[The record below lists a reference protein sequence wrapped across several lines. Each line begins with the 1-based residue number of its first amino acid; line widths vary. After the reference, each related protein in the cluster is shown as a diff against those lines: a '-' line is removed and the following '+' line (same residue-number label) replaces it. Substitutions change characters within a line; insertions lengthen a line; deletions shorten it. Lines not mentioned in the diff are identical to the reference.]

1 MTVLGFGMGVSMKKS
16 ENKNKENKIQWQK
29 SVIVTVVLILMIS
42 VASFV
47 ATGWINR
54 MEEEKSFDRLY
65 EEAAELAK
73 KIEANAHKDSEQ
85 LEMLAVVIG
94 GYSDLASPE
103 LWEILDSYTT
113 VGMMSRVELLMP
125 DDTVITEGGHRVDVK
140 GRMSFEEEKSQG
152 VHITDH
158 ETDLLNE
165 EDYILRHFVP
175 VVRDG
180 EIVAMLYGVVELG
193 SLPEEL
199 LMEPYDGEAAV
210 YIIEGDTGN
219 FLVDTWHDKPENIWA
234 LGERKMAHGYNH
246 EQLKQGLIDGEKGYV
261 VFVSETIGKYLYF
274 YYEPLAINQWRIAL
288 SVSEDIVFS
297 SAYSIRNVLYIFLVF
312 ETLCIILYLIW
323 LFRYVRGQMSNKQ
336 RQLDAVNNI
345 YDVEKLLFNAHE
357 RQENIVMALEKIAGI
372 ISAEK
377 VCFWILGQSEGAL
390 SFEWGKLKHEDAGE
404 NIRMGRERLR
414 RLIDLAQGQGQF
426 KADDSE
432 ILRTVLPAGKS
443 HDVKNMIAV
452 PVEDMDGNVCG
463 ILSAFNISDKQSNY
477 TLLKSVSFSFT
488 MFCHN
493 MRSYNAIKEQVE
505 KDVLSGLYNRNRYEK
520 DLSDYLNKYK
530 NSLACI
536 YIDANGLHELNNS
549 MGHEA
554 GDRMLRT
561 VASKLREKFGTKYT
575 YRIGG
580 DEFLAFAVDMDEALV
595 ETLSREIESELKK
608 DDFHVSV
615 GVEWET
621 DVSSMDALVKAAE
634 KKMYASK
641 RAYYEKEGN
650 DRRQRGG
657 H

>member
-1 MTVLGFGMGVSMKKS
+1 MRKSVNKK
-16 ENKNKENKIQWQK
+16 KENKMQWQK

-42 VASFV
+42 AGSFV

-54 MEEEKSFDRLY
+54 MEEEKSFERLY

-73 KIEANAHKDSEQ
+73 EIEANAQKDSEQ
-85 LEMLAVVIG
+85 LEMLAAVIA
-94 GYSDLASPE
+94 GYSDLSSPE
-103 LWEILDSYTT
+103 LWAILDSYTT
-113 VGMMSRVELLMP
+113 VGMMSRLELLMP
-125 DDTVITEGGHRVDVK
+125 DDTVIIKGGQRVDVK
-140 GRMSFEEEKSQG
+140 GRMSFEEEKAQG
-152 VHITDH
+152 VHITDR

-175 VVRDG
+175 VVREG
-180 EIVAMLYGVVELG
+180 ETVAMLYGVVELG
-193 SLPEEL
+193 NLPEEL
-199 LMEPYDGEAAV
+199 LMKPYDGEAAV
-210 YIIEGDTGN
+210 YIIEGDTGD
-219 FLVDTWHDKPENIWA
+219 FLVDTWHDEPENIWA
-234 LGERKMAHGYNH
+234 LGEREMAPGYNH

-297 SAYSIRNVLYIFLVF
+297 SAHSIRNVLYIFLVF
-312 ETLCIILYLIW
+312 EPLCFILYLLW
-323 LFRYVRGQMSNKQ
+323 LFRYVRSQMSNKQ

-345 YDVEKLLFNAHE
+345 YDVENLLFNAHE
-357 RQENIVMALEKIAGI
+357 RQDNIVMALEKIAGI

-377 VCFWILGQSEGAL
+377 VCFWMLGQSEGAL
-390 SFEWGKLKHEDAGE
+390 SFEWGKLKQEDAGE
-404 NIRMGRERLR
+404 NIRMGKESLR
-414 RLIDLAQGQGQF
+414 RLIDYCAQGQGQF
-426 KADDSE
+426 KAYDSE
-432 ILRTVLPAGKS
+432 ILRTILPAGKA

-463 ILSAFNISDKQSNY
+463 ILSAFNISDKQSNF

-493 MRSYNAIKEQVE
+493 MRSYNAIKEQGE
-505 KDVLSGLYNRNRYEK
+505 KDVLSGLYNRNRYEM
-520 DLSDYLNKYK
+520 DLPDYLNKYK
-530 NSLACI
+530 SSLACI
-536 YIDANGLHELNNS
+536 YVDANGLHELNNS
-549 MGHEA
+549 MGHKA

-561 VASKLREKFGTKYT
+561 VASKLQEKFGTQYT

-580 DEFLAFAVDMDEALV
+580 DEFLAFAVDMDEASV
-595 ETLSREIESELKK
+595 KTLSREIESELKK
-608 DDFHVSV
+608 DGFHVSV

-641 RAYYEKEGN
+641 RAYYEREGN

>member
-1 MTVLGFGMGVSMKKS
+1 MRKSVNKK
-16 ENKNKENKIQWQK
+16 KENKMQWQK

-42 VASFV
+42 AGSFV

-54 MEEEKSFDRLY
+54 MKEEKSFERLY

-73 KIEANAHKDSEQ
+73 EIEANAQKDSEQ
-85 LEMLAVVIG
+85 LEMLAAVIA
-94 GYSDLASPE
+94 GYSDLSSPE
-103 LWEILDSYTT
+103 LWAILDSYTT
-113 VGMMSRVELLMP
+113 VGMMSRLELLMP
-125 DDTVITEGGHRVDVK
+125 DDTVIIKGGQRVDVK
-140 GRMSFEEEKSQG
+140 GRMSFEEEKAQG
-152 VHITDH
+152 VHITDR

-175 VVRDG
+175 VVREG
-180 EIVAMLYGVVELG
+180 ETVAMLYGVVELG
-193 SLPEEL
+193 NLPEEL
-199 LMEPYDGEAAV
+199 LMKPYDGEAAV
-210 YIIEGDTGN
+210 YIIEGDTGD
-219 FLVDTWHDKPENIWA
+219 FLVDTWHDEPENIWA
-234 LGERKMAHGYNH
+234 LGEREMAPGYNH

-297 SAYSIRNVLYIFLVF
+297 SAHSIRNVLYIFLVF
-312 ETLCIILYLIW
+312 EPLCFILYLLW
-323 LFRYVRGQMSNKQ
+323 LFRYVRSQMSNKQ

-345 YDVEKLLFNAHE
+345 YDVENLLFNAHE
-357 RQENIVMALEKIAGI
+357 RQDNIVMALEKIAGI

-377 VCFWILGQSEGAL
+377 VCFWMLGQSEGAL
-390 SFEWGKLKHEDAGE
+390 SFEWGKLKQEDAGE
-404 NIRMGRERLR
+404 NIRMGKESLR
-414 RLIDLAQGQGQF
+414 RLIDYCAQGQGQF
-426 KADDSE
+426 KAYDSE
-432 ILRTVLPAGKS
+432 ILRTILPAGKA

-463 ILSAFNISDKQSNY
+463 ILSAFNISDKQSNF

-493 MRSYNAIKEQVE
+493 MRSYNAIKEQGE
-505 KDVLSGLYNRNRYEK
+505 KDVLSGIYNRNRYEM
-520 DLSDYLNKYK
+520 DLPDYLNKYK
-530 NSLACI
+530 SSLACI
-536 YIDANGLHELNNS
+536 YVDANGLHELNNS
-549 MGHEA
+549 MGHKA

-561 VASKLREKFGTKYT
+561 VASKLQEKFGTQYT

-580 DEFLAFAVDMDEALV
+580 DEFLAFAVDMDEASV
-595 ETLSREIESELKK
+595 KTLSREIESELKK
-608 DDFHVSV
+608 DGFHVSV

-641 RAYYEKEGN
+641 RAYYEREGN

>member
-1 MTVLGFGMGVSMKKS
+1 MRKSVNKK
-16 ENKNKENKIQWQK
+16 KENKMQWQK
-29 SVIVTVVLILMIS
+29 SIIVTVVLILMIS
-42 VASFV
+42 AGSFV

-54 MEEEKSFDRLY
+54 MEEEKSFERLY
-65 EEAAELAK
+65 EESAELAGE
-73 KIEANAHKDSEQ
+73 IEANAQKDSEQ
-85 LEMLAVVIG
+85 LEMLATVIA
-94 GYSDLASPE
+94 GYSDLSSPE
-103 LWEILDSYTT
+103 LWSILDSYKR
-113 VGMMSRVELLMP
+113 VGMMSRLELLMP
-125 DDTVITEGGHRVDVK
+125 DDTVIIKGGQRVDVK
-140 GRMSFEEEKSQG
+140 GRMSFEEEKAQG
-152 VHITDH
+152 VHITDR
-158 ETDLLNE
+158 ETDILNE

-180 EIVAMLYGVVELG
+180 ETVAMLYGVVELG
-193 SLPEEL
+193 NLPEEL
-199 LMEPYDGEAAV
+199 LMKPYDGEAAV
-210 YIIEGDTGN
+210 YIIEGDTGD
-219 FLVDTWHDKPENIWA
+219 FLVDTWHDEPGNIWA
-234 LGERKMAHGYNH
+234 LGEREMAPGYNH

-274 YYEPLAINQWRIAL
+274 YYEPLTINQWRIAL
-288 SVSEDIVFS
+288 SVSEDVVFS
-297 SAYSIRNVLYIFLVF
+297 GAHSIRNVLYIFLVF
-312 ETLCIILYLIW
+312 EALCFILYLLW
-323 LFRYVRGQMSNKQ
+323 LFRYVMSQMSNKQ

-377 VCFWILGQSEGAL
+377 VCFWMLEQSEGTL
-390 SFEWGKLKHEDAGE
+390 SFQWGKLEQEDAGE
-404 NIRMGRERLR
+404 NIRMGKERLR
-414 RLIDLAQGQGQF
+414 RLIDYCAQGQGQF
-426 KADDSE
+426 KAYDAE
-432 ILRTVLPAGKS
+432 TLRTVLPAGKS

-463 ILSAFNISDKQSNY
+463 ILSAFNISDKQSNF

-493 MRSYNAIKEQVE
+493 MRSYNAIKEQGE
-505 KDVLSGLYNRNRYEK
+505 KDVLSGLYNRNRYEM
-520 DLSDYLNKYK
+520 DLPDYLNKYK
-530 NSLACI
+530 SSLACI
-536 YIDANGLHELNNS
+536 YVDANGLHELNNS

-561 VASKLREKFGTKYT
+561 VASKLQEKFGTQYT

-580 DEFLAFAVDMDEALV
+580 DEFLAFAVDMDEAAV
-595 ETLSREIESELKK
+595 KMLSRETESELKK
-608 DDFHVSV
+608 EGFHVSV

-621 DVSSMDALVKAAE
+621 AVSSMDALVKAAE

-641 RAYYEKEGN
+641 KAYYERKGN